1 MLSKITNRIFCKKKK
16 KKTYSGKS
24 DLFPEKHLM
33 KHIYLPFPNTSEA
46 LHLKDSVFYIFDR
59 DLKYPD
65 GSVSPISLKS
75 CGVGEIQIHNDFFTN
90 AYPLNIIADDTNLFT
105 SGKPDFFSAAAVS
118 GNDLII
124 HTEWNSLGESP
135 APHYLFCSD
144 PDKKD
149 RSRIVSIDGNGI
161 YHKQQI
167 RYRETDRY
175 FLKKEDACLYSDGT
189 VTVRSTEPGKLRI
202 LRDERPC
209 DEYGTASDEDEDSI
223 NFYKTLCAESDR
235 STRHISDK
243 NFLDASDSLTPLRLN
258 RIVISED
265 TFEIVTIYRI
275 HNLTQYLIQHDEL
288 LNRKNEAP
296 YISNSGSVLF
306 DMNSE
311 ENMIGVFLDYIF
323 PLKQDYGVF
332 LVFKPE

>member
-1 MLSKITNRIFCKKKK
+1 MLQKITNRIFCKKKK
-16 KKTYSGKS
+16 EKKYSGKS

-33 KHIYLPFPNTSEA
+33 KHIYLPFPNTSKV
-46 LHLKDSVFYIFDR
+46 LHLGDSVFYIFDKI
-59 DLKYPD
+59 LKYPN
-65 GSVSPISLKS
+65 GSVSPTSLKS
-75 CGVGEIQIHNDFFTN
+75 YGVGEIQIHNDFFTN
-90 AYPLNIIADDTNLFT
+90 AYPLNIIVNDTNLFM
-105 SGKPDFFSAAAVS
+105 SGKPDFFSIVAVS

-124 HTEWNSLGESP
+124 HMEWNSLGESP
-135 APHYLFCSD
+135 APHYLFCFD
-144 PDKKD
+144 LDKKD
-149 RSRIVSIDGNGI
+149 WSRIVTIDGDGV

-167 RYRETDRY
+167 SYRETDRY
-175 FLKKEDACLYSDGT
+175 FLTKEDACLYSDGI
-189 VTVRSTEPGKLRI
+189 VSVWSPEPGKLRI

-209 DEYGTASDEDEDSI
+209 DEYGIALDEDEDSI
-223 NFYKTLCAESDR
+223 NFYKTLYAECDR
-235 STRHISDK
+235 SKKHISDK
-243 NFLDASDSLTPLRLN
+243 NFLAASDSLTPLRLN
-258 RIVISED
+258 KIVMSED